1 MFSMLGIKEYIFAGS
16 MIAILTYTAILKLD
30 NIQLEKDNENLKSV
44 IIGMNAIN
52 DNEAKEVKEKIVYVD
67 KEIEVIKWRTET
79 RLKTIKEYVKDEN
92 ITDCQNALN
101 FARDFF

>member
-1 MFSMLGIKEYIFAGS
+1 MLQTNLNYIYLAIGVALATYITIIKI
-16 MIAILTYTAILKLD
+16 D
-30 NIQLEKDNENLKSV
+30 NWQLETDNDNLKSV

-52 DNEAKEVKEKIVYVD
+52 ENEDKEAKEKIIYVD

-92 ITDCQNALN
+92 LTDCQNALN
-101 FARDFF
+101 FARTSF

>member
-1 MFSMLGIKEYIFAGS
+1 MLQTNLNYIYLAIGVALATYITLIKI
-16 MIAILTYTAILKLD
+16 D
-30 NIQLEKDNENLKSV
+30 NWQLETDNDNLKSV
-44 IIGMNAIN
+44 IIEMNAIN
-52 DNEAKEVKEKIVYVD
+52 ENEAKEAKEKILYVD

-101 FARDFF
+101 FARDSF

>member
-1 MFSMLGIKEYIFAGS
+1 MFQTNLNYIYLAVGVALSTYITLIK
-16 MIAILTYTAILKLD
+16 IA
-30 NIQLEKDNENLKSV
+30 NWQLETDNDNLKSV

-52 DNEAKEVKEKIVYVD
+52 ENEAKEAKEKIVYVD

-79 RLKTIKEYVKDEN
+79 RLKTIKEYVRDEN

-101 FARDFF
+101 FARTSF

>member
-1 MFSMLGIKEYIFAGS
+1 MFQTNLNYIYLAIGVALATYITLIKI
-16 MIAILTYTAILKLD
+16 D
-30 NIQLEKDNENLKSV
+30 NWQLETDNDNLKSV

-52 DNEAKEVKEKIVYVD
+52 DTFKMTSKEKIVYVD

-92 ITDCQNALN
+92 LTDCQNALN
-101 FARDFF
+101 FARTAF